1 MGCALLRPYPFEE
14 VLGRRLL
21 VKKKGFILSFLINMD
36 LYISMIGLVVLTLIT
51 CAGTAMRYIFNAPFV
66 WQEEVQMIL
75 VVWIVFWGAS
85 AAFRTGN
92 HIAIE
97 ILVDALPEKAQRIIR
112 AIIDMITAGALIF
125 VICVEWGRVTQLAL
139 SGRTTSILKIPQA
152 YNYSGVLL
160 ACVFMLVNFIAAEI
174 RFFKRCAGGES
185 V

>member
-1 MGCALLRPYPFEE
+1 M
-14 VLGRRLL
+14 
-21 VKKKGFILSFLINMD
+21 KKKSFILSFLINID
-36 LYISMIGLVVLTLIT
+36 LYISIVGLVILTLIT
-51 CAGTAMRYIFNAPFV
+51 CAGTAMCYIFNAPFV

-85 AAFRTGN
+85 AAFRTGD

-97 ILVDALPEKAQRIIR
+97 ILVDALPGKAQRFVR
-112 AIIDMITAGALIF
+112 MIVDFVTAGALGF
-125 VICVEWGRVTQLAL
+125 VICVEFNRVMQLAL

-160 ACVFMLVNFIAAEI
+160 ACVFMLVNFIAAEV